1 MSSWRVETL
10 DDVISEVHQDSSNQR
25 NSFSVV
31 IPLTSFA
38 NGQLWIVDAAGTSK
52 LPGKHEVLRDFVRG
66 PCRFDPHFKYAVLP
80 WYGRRVTLAAYVP
93 RGVIDSLSAFMS
105 DLSLLGFVLR
115 VFPRVSR
122 QEVNQPKSSSGRE
135 IAYV

>member
-1 MSSWRVETL
+1 MLLVLLSCPESSRSCVTL
-10 DDVISEVHQDSSNQR
+10 GED
-25 NSFSVV
+25 
-31 IPLTSFA
+31 L
-38 NGQLWIVDAAGTSK
+38 AA
-52 LPGKHEVLRDFVRG
+52 
-66 PCRFDPHFKYAVLP
+66 FKYAVLP

-93 RGVIDSLSAFMS
+93 RGVIDSLSAFRS